1 MAILWKKKEKSRNRS
16 DAQGKSPEKGK
27 KRKIDGN
34 YTERPRILPD
44 YPTESRKKEKGGKMQ
59 SFPEQETGEAARN
72 EAEPK
77 PEYPISQAAAPSTGG
92 STGLRK
98 RRPAHLNSTRHLH
111 ERACNGDLRSPGRG
125 TDDWGGG
132 AGGIGA
138 NQGGEAAP
146 SFDPEA
152 RRVG

>member
-1 MAILWKKKEKSRNRS
+1 MAILWKKKKNLGTGVTHKENRR
-16 DAQGKSPEKGK
+16 KKEK

-152 RRVG
+152 RRMG